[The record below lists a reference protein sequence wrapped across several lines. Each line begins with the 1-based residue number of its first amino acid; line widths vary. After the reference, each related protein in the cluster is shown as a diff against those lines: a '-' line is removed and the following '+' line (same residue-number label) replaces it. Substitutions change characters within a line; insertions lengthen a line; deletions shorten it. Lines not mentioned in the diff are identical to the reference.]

1 MNRPNQYIRI
11 QILYY
16 KKYILY
22 IITRKIRNFGEN
34 ITQKPNLNTMKKTF
48 RGIFIAIL
56 SLGCSVAFA
65 QVATPTHKIDKTFT
79 IPTPNYKISPYTGL
93 DRQGWIDAAEYLL
106 EGAFTYVRNID
117 DPMYFPKQ
125 FEKTY
130 PRDKGGVITAKLEGF
145 CRTLFLAA
153 PLLRENPDLT
163 LNGIKVAD
171 YYRHQLLNLLDPKSP
186 SYVKPLG
193 KNGGPS
199 QTLVEFGALAISLST
214 AKNVLWDPLTQE
226 QKDKLAATML
236 SYGNGP
242 TIGSNWMFFNVFVI
256 SFFKQ
261 EGYKVNDWRMEDCL
275 KKLLALYRGE
285 GWYNDAPAYDYYSM
299 WAFQMYGPIWA
310 QMYGH
315 FYPEYAAQFMK
326 NQADLIDNYPYMFN
340 AEGKM
345 NMWGR
350 SIPYR
355 FGAVVPLALLGYQTD
370 KDINFGWMRRIASS
384 TLLQFIQN
392 PNLLEDNVPTLG
404 FYGPF
409 EPAVQ
414 IYSCRGSVYWCA
426 KAFLSLLLPADNP
439 FWAAKENNGP
449 WDKEFKKDHV
459 YNKFQPATNLLITD
473 YPNVGGSEM
482 RSWCHETVA
491 KDWQKFRSSENYN
504 KLAYH
509 TEFPWMADG
518 KNGEV
523 SMNYATKNAKGEW
536 EVLRLYTFKSFEDG
550 IYRRDAVLETNLNIK
565 YNLADIPLPNGV
577 LRIDRVSVPSPTDI
591 RLGHYTL
598 SETFGKPVIESKSN
612 KVPEAT
618 IISNGEYSLAMVN
631 LTNWDKT
638 EVLHPEGIHPVTY
651 KCGLI
656 QNEKHIQ
663 NEEVM
668 VTLMLWKKGDKQFS
682 KKELT
687 PVKSVKIADDKSS
700 VIVTFADKSVKTVK
714 F

>member
-1 MNRPNQYIRI
+1 MTTQYDNQQLLHNIMKRNTLRS
-11 QILYY
+11 ILTA
-16 KKYILY
+16 LWLV
-22 IITRKIRNFGEN
+22 
-34 ITQKPNLNTMKKTF
+34 PAM
-48 RGIFIAIL
+48 
-56 SLGCSVAFA
+56 SVMA
-65 QVATPTHKIDKTFT
+65 QVATPTHQIEPTFT
-79 IPTPNYKISPYTGL
+79 IPTPNYKVSPYTGL

-106 EGAFTYVRNID
+106 DGAFTYIRDID

-125 FEKTY
+125 FDKTY
-130 PRDKGGVITAKLEGF
+130 PNNPGQIPTAKLEGF

-171 YYRHQLLNLLDPKSP
+171 YYRHQLLNLINPNSP
-186 SYVKPLG
+186 SYIKHRAP
-193 KNGGPS
+193 NGGPS
-199 QTLVEFGALAISLST
+199 QILVEFGALAISLST
-214 AKNVLWDPLTQE
+214 AKNVLWDPLTQA
-226 QKDKLAATML
+226 QKDELAATML

-256 SFFKQ
+256 SFFKEQ
-261 EGYKVNDWRMEDCL
+261 GYEVNDWRMEDCL

-340 AEGKM
+340 AEGRM

-355 FGAVVPLALLGYQTD
+355 FGAVVPLALLGYQD
-370 KDINFGWMRRIASS
+370 NADINYGWMRRIASS
-384 TLLQFIQN
+384 TLLQFLQH
-392 PNLLEDNVPTLG
+392 PALLEDNVPTLG

-414 IYSCRGSVYWCA
+414 IYSCRGSVYWCG
-426 KAFLSLLLPADNP
+426 KAFLALLLPADNP
-439 FWAAKENNGP
+439 FWTAKENNGP
-449 WDKEFKKDHV
+449 WDKEFKNNKV

-518 KNGEV
+518 KHGEV
-523 SMNYATKNAKGEW
+523 SMNYATKNGKGQW
-536 EVLRLYTFKSFEDG
+536 EVLRLYTFKSFEEG
-550 IYRRDAVLETNLNIK
+550 IYRRDAVLETDDK
-565 YNLADIPLPNGV
+565 VAYRLADIPLPNGV
-577 LRIDRVSVPSPTDI
+577 LRVDKVSVPNPTTI

-598 SETFGKPVIESKSN
+598 PKIDGKSFSIENSK

-618 IISNGEYSLAMVN
+618 IIGNGEYKLATVP
-631 LTNWDKT
+631 LYGWDAT
-638 EVLHPEGIHPVTY
+638 TVHYPVGLHPVSDQ
-651 KCGLI
+651 CSLI
-656 QNEKHIQ
+656 MSEKAVNGEHI
-663 NEEVM
+663 M
-668 VTLMLWKKGDKQFS
+668 VTLHLWKKGKKPFS
-682 KKELT
+682 HKELS
-687 PVKSVKIADDKSS
+687 PVREVKVADDLSS
-700 VIVTFADKSVKTVK
+700 VEIIMADKSVKSIV

>member
-1 MNRPNQYIRI
+1 M
-11 QILYY
+11 
-16 KKYILY
+16 K
-22 IITRKIRNFGEN
+22 RN
-34 ITQKPNLNTMKKTF
+34 LML
-48 RGIFIAIL
+48 AL
-56 SLGCSVAFA
+56 FA
-65 QVATPTHKIDKTFT
+65 SFTLTATTQVATPTHQIEQTFT
-79 IPTPNYKISPYTGL
+79 IPAPNYKVSPYTGL
-93 DRQGWIDAAEYLL
+93 DRHGWIDAAEYLL
-106 EGAFTYVRNID
+106 DGAFTYIRDMD

-125 FEKTY
+125 FDKTY
-130 PRDKGGVITAKLEGF
+130 PNNPGQIPTAKLEGF

-163 LNGIKVAD
+163 LNGIRVAD
-171 YYRHQLLNLLDPKSP
+171 YYRHQLLNLINPNSP
-186 SYVKPLG
+186 SYIKHRAP
-193 KNGGPS
+193 NGGPS
-199 QTLVEFGALAISLST
+199 QILVEFGALAISLST
-214 AKNVLWDPLTQE
+214 AKNVLWDPLTQA
-226 QKDKLAATML
+226 QKDELAATML

-242 TIGSNWMFFNVFVI
+242 TIDSNWMFFNVFVI
-256 SFFKQ
+256 SFFKEQ
-261 EGYKVNDWRMEDCL
+261 GYEVNDWRMEDCL

-340 AEGKM
+340 AEGRM

-355 FGAVVPLALLGYQTD
+355 FGSVIPLALLGYQED
-370 KDINFGWMRRIASS
+370 ADINYGWMRRIASS
-384 TLLQFIQN
+384 TLLQFLQH
-392 PNLLEDNVPTLG
+392 PALLEDNVPTLG

-414 IYSCRGSVYWCA
+414 IYSCRGSVYWCG
-426 KAFLSLLLPADNP
+426 KAFLALLLPADNP
-439 FWAAKENNGP
+439 FWTAKENNGP
-449 WDKEFKKDHV
+449 WDKEFKKDKV

-523 SMNYATKNAKGEW
+523 SMNYATKNGKGQW
-536 EVLRLYTFKSFEDG
+536 EVLRLYTFKSFEEG
-550 IYRRDAVLETNLNIK
+550 IYRRDAVLETDDK
-565 YNLADIPLPNGV
+565 VAYRLADIPLPNGV
-577 LRIDRVSVPSPTDI
+577 LRVDKVSVPNPTTI

-598 SETFGKPVIESKSN
+598 PKIDGKSFSIEKSK

-618 IISNGEYSLAMVN
+618 IIGNGEYKLA
-631 LTNWDKT
+631 TIPFYGWDAT
-638 EVLHPEGIHPVTY
+638 TVHYPVGLHPVSDQ
-651 KCGLI
+651 CSLI
-656 QNEKHIQ
+656 MSEKAVSGEHI
-663 NEEVM
+663 M
-668 VTLMLWKKGDKQFS
+668 VTLHLWKKGKKPFS
-682 KKELT
+682 SKELN
-687 PVKSVKIADDKSS
+687 PVKQIKVADDLGS
-700 VIVTFADKSVKTVK
+700 VEITLADNSIKTVTF
-714 F
+714 

>member
-1 MNRPNQYIRI
+1 
-11 QILYY
+11 
-16 KKYILY
+16 
-22 IITRKIRNFGEN
+22 
-34 ITQKPNLNTMKKTF
+34 MKKIF
-48 RGIFIAIL
+48 RGILIAVMTMG
-56 SLGCSVAFA
+56 STVATA
-65 QVATPTHKIDKTFT
+65 QVATPTHKIDQTFT
-79 IPTPNYKISPYTGL
+79 IPAPNFKVSPYTGL

-106 EGAFTYVRNID
+106 EGAFTYVRNLD

-130 PRDKGGVITAKLEGF
+130 PRNEGGVITAKLEGF

-171 YYRHQLLNLLDPKSP
+171 YYRHQLLNLVNPENP
-186 SYVKPLG
+186 SYVKHLG

-214 AKNVLWDPLTQE
+214 AKNILWDPLTKE
-226 QKDKLAATML
+226 QKDKVAAMML

-261 EGYKVNDWRMEDCL
+261 EGYEVNDWRMEDCL

-370 KDINFGWMRRIASS
+370 KDINYGWMRRIASS
-384 TLLQFIQN
+384 TLLQFLQN

-426 KAFLSLLLPADNP
+426 KAFLALLLPADNP
-439 FWAAKENNGP
+439 FWTAKENNGP
-449 WDKEFKKDHV
+449 WDKEFKKNHV

-523 SMNYATKNAKGEW
+523 SMNYATKNSKGQW

-550 IYRRDAVLETNLNIK
+550 IYRRDAVLEIDPEVK

-577 LRIDRVSVPSPTDI
+577 LRVDRVSVPTPTSV

-598 SETFGKPVIESKSN
+598 PEIDGKPVTESKSA

-618 IISNGEYSLAMVN
+618 IICNGEYSLAMVN
-631 LTNWDKT
+631 LTDWDKT
-638 EVLHPEGIHPVTY
+638 SVLHPEGIHPVSNT
-651 KCGLI
+651 CGLI

-663 NEEVM
+663 KDDVM

-700 VIVTFADKSVKTVK
+700 VTVTFADKSVKTIK

>member
-1 MNRPNQYIRI
+1 
-11 QILYY
+11 
-16 KKYILY
+16 
-22 IITRKIRNFGEN
+22 
-34 ITQKPNLNTMKKTF
+34 MKKTF

-153 PLLRENPDLT
+153 PLLKENPDLT

-214 AKNVLWDPLTQE
+214 AKNVLWDSLTQE

-439 FWAAKENNGP
+439 FWTAKENNGP
-449 WDKEFKKDHV
+449 WDKEFKKGQV